1 MPAARGQQFPDSEP
15 VITKTVNK
23 YNFDDL
29 LPYDL
34 LPYKVTN
41 LTYDAGTTD
50 EHGRNVGAHASF
62 TGPKATEYSEA
73 NWYDPGAL
81 FSYTPGSVTSFFAH
95 ENATDASKAMLGVID
110 SENAAQGNPRLS
122 TGLGPSL
129 SKHSAKLVNNL
140 IDRGYFT
147 EGQRHKRSN
156 NNFDFEDK
164 WVTTDCE
171 DADCVL
177 DLENPENSS
186 HTSECGETYEVEG
199 ANTRVS
205 GDINQARRDP
215 NSIEMPA
222 DTMQKGMESVKEF
235 VRQNPIR
242 KPKPSGPRHSKGNN
256 PDQMTI
262 ADIDP
267 APAAPRHKKP

>member
-1 MPAARGQQFPDSEP
+1 MPAERGQQFPEP
-15 VITKTVNK
+15 ETQPVLTKYVRQHQWG
-23 YNFDDL
+23 DEL
-29 LPYDL
+29 LPE
-34 LPYKVTN
+34 KTTA

-50 EHGRNVGAHASF
+50 EQGRNVGVSASF
-62 TGPKATEYSEA
+62 TGPRAAKYSEA
-73 NWYDPGAL
+73 DWYDPGAL

-110 SENAAQGNPRLS
+110 SENAAQGNPRLA
-122 TGLGPSL
+122 TGIPSL
-129 SKHSAKLVNNL
+129 SKHSAKLLNNL

-147 EGQRHKRSN
+147 ESPRHKRSN
-156 NNFDFEDK
+156 NNYDFEDK
-164 WVTTDCE
+164 WVTTSCD

-186 HTSECGETYEVEG
+186 HTSECGYRYKVDGSNTTVDEDIRWARSNQKEVE
-199 ANTRVS
+199 
-205 GDINQARRDP
+205 
-215 NSIEMPA
+215 MPD

-235 VRQNPIR
+235 VRQNPIKKR
-242 KPKPSGPRHSKGNN
+242 RPSGPRHSRGNN